1 MLLNFRSAQDSLHH
15 KESSGSNVSIVSVRN
30 PRNLRLLK
38 KDLLQS
44 LSLRIWQWPDQGHQS
59 SGRACGSSQIFSGEI
74 SLVPAL
80 VSQALFTLSGVG
92 ARACAL

>member
-1 MLLNFRSAQDSLHH
+1 MLLNFCSAQDSLHH

-44 LSLRIWQWPDQGHQS
+44 LSL
-59 SGRACGSSQIFSGEI
+59 
-74 SLVPAL
+74 
-80 VSQALFTLSGVG
+80 
-92 ARACAL
+92 